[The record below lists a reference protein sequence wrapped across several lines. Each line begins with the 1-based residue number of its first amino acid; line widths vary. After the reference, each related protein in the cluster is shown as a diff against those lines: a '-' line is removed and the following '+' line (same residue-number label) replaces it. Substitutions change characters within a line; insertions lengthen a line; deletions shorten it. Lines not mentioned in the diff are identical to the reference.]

1 MPLPAIR
8 AILALPLSVK
18 TAIQDYNMWAGA
30 FPDTDEMLQSILD
43 EIARRNASDSQKG
56 YYSEDEAEF
65 DLPQPW
71 LNGSTKYSSDTDYV
85 LDVSEHYFV
94 DIGEVIND
102 GDKALSAIFR
112 DKRNPDPGVGPM
124 KHTERNVEGLRELL
138 RWVQKHA
145 QNIRAK
151 GVCKCGRLQIIGTEF
166 CAKHCLQAVAK
177 Q

>member
-1 MPLPAIR
+1 MALPAIR
-8 AILALPLSVK
+8 ASLALPLSVK

-43 EIARRNASDSQKG
+43 EIARRNNSDEMDV
-56 YYSEDEAEF
+56 SEDEAEF
-65 DLPQPW
+65 DVQGL
-71 LNGSTKYSSDTDYV
+71 TKYSSDTDYV

-94 DIGEVIND
+94 EIGEMID
-102 GDKALSAIFR
+102 GDGDQMLSAIFR